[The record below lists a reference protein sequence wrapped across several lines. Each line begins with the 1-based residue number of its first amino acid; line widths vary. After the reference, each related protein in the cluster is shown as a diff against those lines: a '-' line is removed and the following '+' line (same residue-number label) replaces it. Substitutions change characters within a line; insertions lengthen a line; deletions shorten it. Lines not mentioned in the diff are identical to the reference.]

1 MVQIGAKVNRSQAAR
16 KSDANVALLLNQ
28 IIECI
33 RMPNGME
40 SVIRQRWNGAVTEGL
55 TGFTAVPDVLIR
67 SQSHLK
73 LSAIEM
79 GVVLNLLLHWWQSD
93 GEWPYPRLST
103 IAHRMGVTRRTV
115 ERAIRS
121 LEDKG
126 LIERL
131 EGEYSSDGLTVRRF
145 DLSGLVATLKGLADG
160 LRNKAE
166 RQDSAA

>member
-1 MVQIGAKVNRSQAAR
+1 M
-16 KSDANVALLLNQ
+16 
-28 IIECI
+28 
-33 RMPNGME
+33 
-40 SVIRQRWNGAVTEGL
+40 TEGL

-79 GVVLNLLLHWWQSD
+79 GVVLNLLLHWWHSD

-103 IAHRMGVTRRTV
+103 IAHRMGVSRRTV

-121 LEDKG
+121 LENKR

-131 EGEYSSDGLTVRRF
+131 GGEHSADGLTVRRF
-145 DLSGLVATLKGLADG
+145 DLSGLVATLKALADS
-160 LRNKAE
+160 LRHKAE
-166 RQDSAA
+166 REDSAA